1 MEAGAS
7 SLQGDSWMKGHERTP
22 ARTQVL
28 SRKKQE
34 ALPPPYTAASWVQI
48 QGGCGGPGPLPT
60 GPLQHRG
67 THTQPY
73 PRSIYRTP
81 PHRGCRA
88 QPLDSN
94 QPASP
99 RPLRPNGSS
108 SRRASPAGG
117 RQALWLPRLTTF
129 PPAPPGSVHLHHT
142 RASPLGRAG
151 AALSMTSMRPP
162 GQRRSKP
169 CDLTEQENRS
179 GHQEGS
185 SAGSV
190 VKKPPANAADTGL
203 IPGRQVLAW
212 EIPWTEEP
220 AGQSPWGCRVR
231 CN

>member
-1 MEAGAS
+1 MEESKPVHRCIMGTDTGGLWRAGATAHGTAPTPQDPQTAIPTVHLPNPATQR
-7 SLQGDSWMKGHERTP
+7 LQGP
-22 ARTQVL
+22 A
-28 SRKKQE
+28 
-34 ALPPPYTAASWVQI
+34 
-48 QGGCGGPGPLPT
+48 
-60 GPLQHRG
+60 
-67 THTQPY
+67 
-73 PRSIYRTP
+73 PR
-81 PHRGCRA
+81 
-88 QPLDSN
+88 L
-94 QPASP
+94 QPASLSQAP
-99 RPLRPNGSS
+99 ATEQGSS

-117 RQALWLPRLTTF
+117 RWALWLPRLTTF

-151 AALSMTSMRPP
+151 AALSTTSVCPQ

-169 CDLTEQENRS
+169 CDLMEQENRR
-179 GHQEGS
+179 GHQEGF

-231 CN
+231 RN